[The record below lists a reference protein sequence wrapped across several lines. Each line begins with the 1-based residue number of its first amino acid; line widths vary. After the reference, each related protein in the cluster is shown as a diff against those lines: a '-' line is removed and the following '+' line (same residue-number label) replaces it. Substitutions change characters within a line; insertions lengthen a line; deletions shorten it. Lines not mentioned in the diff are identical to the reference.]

1 MPNYI
6 KCNCCIRFRTM
17 FNYNFRLHEFIFYFL
32 FANLETIEE
41 REENERERGNNAHSK
56 LINNC
61 SNAWQTFLPFVR
73 EVFNI

>member
-1 MPNYI
+1 
-6 KCNCCIRFRTM
+6 M

-32 FANLETIEE
+32 FANLETMEE
-41 REENERERGNNAHSK
+41 DQESKRERGEDNAHSK

>member
-1 MPNYI
+1 
-6 KCNCCIRFRTM
+6 M

-41 REENERERGNNAHSK
+41 GEESKREGGGRDNAHSK